1 MTMKFRVE
9 WLLVSILITAAAWSG
24 VAGAVSP
31 AAEKAILKWCQYK
44 IDAPTNIT
52 VYAAEDARRIVDEVF
67 LPACKG
73 DDASKRRSYAR
84 SLHRSERGRPML

>member
-31 AAEKAILKWCQYK
+31 AAEKAIL
-44 IDAPTNIT
+44 
-52 VYAAEDARRIVDEVF
+52 
-67 LPACKG
+67 G
-73 DDASKRRSYAR
+73 
-84 SLHRSERGRPML
+84 GRPLPPEKIFSEDGHDAHSFSK